1 MYACPAG
8 DNLTPGE
15 RPLSILIVEDE
26 VLIRMMMAN
35 ELRSAGYNVI
45 EAAQAD
51 EAMDVL
57 DATPIDL
64 VITDITMPWGSMDG
78 IKLAERVRS
87 DWPRT
92 KVMVVSAN
100 LPENRDVL
108 DAFIG
113 KPVDPGKL
121 IELVRILLE
130 S

>member
-113 KPVDPGKL
+113 KPVDPDKL
-121 IELVRILLE
+121 IELVRILLK

>member
-57 DATPIDL
+57 GATPIDL

-78 IKLAERVRS
+78 IKLAERVRR

-113 KPVDPGKL
+113 KPVDPDKL
-121 IELVRILLE
+121 IELVRILLK